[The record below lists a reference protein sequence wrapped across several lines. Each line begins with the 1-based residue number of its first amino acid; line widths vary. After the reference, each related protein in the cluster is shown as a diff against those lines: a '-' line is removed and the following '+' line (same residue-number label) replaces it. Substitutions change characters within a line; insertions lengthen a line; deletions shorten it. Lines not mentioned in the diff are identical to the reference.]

1 MKYQPDRAEERSTK
15 LEDNLKKLR
24 KYNPKK
30 QSSEIYRKELR
41 YIEKKVGFN
50 FQTSECKKEI
60 LSLPPNYQ
68 TALLQTAC

>member
-15 LEDNLKKLR
+15 LEDNLKKLP

-50 FQTSECKKEI
+50 LCHIRVQERDIVPT
-60 LSLPPNYQ
+60 P
-68 TALLQTAC
+68 